1 MNRVRKF
8 LRLSWSDKWLLI
20 QTLFLLAFTTVGL
33 RLFPWLSLQK
43 FLLKLARWYS
53 LFKISR
59 VPSVIRIGWAVHAA
73 SRSIPNATCL
83 PQALVAQYLFV
94 RDGYP
99 VNLQIGVAKG
109 KNEKLQAHAW
119 VTSDNQIIFGKIR
132 DFDDYVPLAHIEG
145 QTIEDYAKAF

>member
-1 MNRVRKF
+1 
-8 LRLSWSDKWLLI
+8 LSWSDKWLLI
-20 QTLFLLAFTTVGL
+20 QALVLLAFVAVGL
-33 RLFPWLSLQK
+33 RIFPWLSLQK
-43 FLLKLARWYS
+43 FLLKIARWYS
-53 LFKISR
+53 SFKISR
-59 VPSVIRIGWAVHAA
+59 VPSAIHIGWAVHAA

-109 KNEKLQAHAW
+109 KNGKLQAHAW
-119 VTSDNQIIFGKIR
+119 VTRDKQIIFGKIR
-132 DFDDYVPLAHIEG
+132 EFDDYVSLAHIDG